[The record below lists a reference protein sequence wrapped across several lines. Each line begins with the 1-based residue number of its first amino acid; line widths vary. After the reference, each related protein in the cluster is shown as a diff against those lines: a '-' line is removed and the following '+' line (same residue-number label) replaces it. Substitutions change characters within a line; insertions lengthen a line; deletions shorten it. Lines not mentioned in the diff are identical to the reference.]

1 MVKWPRMIT
10 TDTNLAA
17 FLYCL
22 RVAVKKTDATPTFD
36 CDIAADDP
44 LVAQY
49 ASPDGYNMNA
59 CRFIAA
65 IAALVAMPVY
75 VPPEPPPEA

>member
-1 MVKWPRMIT
+1 MIT
-10 TDTNLAA
+10 TDLNLAA

-22 RVAVKKTDATPTFD
+22 HVDVKKTDTVPTFD
-36 CDIAADDP
+36 CAIADTDP

-65 IAALVAMPVY
+65 IAAVGSTLLSVSQI
-75 VPPEPPPEA
+75 